1 MVGGMLIGC
10 WNGRCGGDGNPDFIG
25 ITIPSSSSACW
36 SSANGQGN
44 MLEWV
49 RNGVGGA
56 IPAIVPLSTLRRYGS
71 KLMVNGR
78 KIRRSATSKSC
89 LCKCKNASSLRS
101 SRSRSSNGA
110 ASRRHV
116 SLMRALQGQTKK
128 AKIYEKN
135 LLIWSLNKKRLTVRR
150 ATATTC
156 YHRFDR
162 PSDRAAAQS
171 CWPSAATVR
180 SNWSRS
186 SNDTNW
192 SRFGMLSTD
201 ALQGNGTHH

>member
-1 MVGGMLIGC
+1 MAWGARYQPSYLWALCADTDPSWWWMAGKFVDPRRVNHVCANAKMPRVC
-10 WNGRCGGDGNPDFIG
+10 VRHGRDRAMGRHHAGTLAWCG
-25 ITIPSSSSACW
+25 
-36 SSANGQGN
+36 
-44 MLEWV
+44 
-49 RNGVGGA
+49 
-56 IPAIVPLSTLRRYGS
+56 
-71 KLMVNGR
+71 
-78 KIRRSATSKSC
+78 
-89 LCKCKNASSLRS
+89 LCKVKPR
-101 SRSRSSNGA
+101 
-110 ASRRHV
+110 
-116 SLMRALQGQTKK
+116 K

-201 ALQGNGTHH
+201 ALQGNGTHHS